1 MIYLVERLNEL
12 LPLVTD
18 QDRAGHPERDGEDV
32 DQLAAG
38 PADSPPSYLFPDHQ
52 SPGGRHPPGV
62 RWSVNG
68 LGSDTLLCHYG
79 SRQVRKD

>member
-18 QDRAGHPERDGEDV
+18 QDRTGHPEIDGEDV

-38 PADSPPSYLFPDHQ
+38 PADSPPSHL
-52 SPGGRHPPGV
+52 SLRG
-62 RWSVNG
+62 
-68 LGSDTLLCHYG
+68 
-79 SRQVRKD
+79 K